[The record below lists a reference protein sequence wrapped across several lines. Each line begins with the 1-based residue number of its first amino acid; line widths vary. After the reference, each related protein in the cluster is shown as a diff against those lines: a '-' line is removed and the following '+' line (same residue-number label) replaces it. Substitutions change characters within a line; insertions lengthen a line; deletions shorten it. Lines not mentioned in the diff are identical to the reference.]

1 MKKENHF
8 QVEVSVD
15 NETRKAAFAK
25 GINRE
30 VNFAN
35 VKKLLAEMGL
45 KGYRKAEMVQ
55 VFRAEDAIANG
66 DIVLIDINGNE
77 ITRTMRMAIIS
88 LLTGNT
94 VFMPLLCS
102 IVNVRNKVSV
112 HFKFPEYS

>member
-15 NETRKAAFAK
+15 NETRKVAFAK

-35 VKKLLAEMGL
+35 VKKLLAVMGL

-55 VFRAEDAIANG
+55 VIRAENAIANG

-77 ITRTMRMAIIS
+77 SARTMQMVIIS
-88 LLTGNT
+88 LLTDNT
-94 VFMPLLCS
+94 AFMPLLCS
-102 IVNVRNKVSV
+102 TVNVRNMESILSKC
-112 HFKFPEYS
+112 PAYS